1 MAVGSPVLVSSHTAD
16 DFKGRVPSFWTTEGR
31 YRRTPAGLGTYGIN
45 YPPHYKLRERAIS
58 LGNVTE
64 NLMQVLRVH
73 CVCTACAL
81 HLPCICLASAV
92 HLPCICRASAL
103 HLPCICLAGSPLALR
118 CGVRRRRATRPQHL
132 GTPGTLEPR
141 HYLISFL
148 LVYCTRY
155 THTLARCTRVA
166 SPRPSG
172 QHSHRPWPSS
182 TSYASRGLARGG
194 GSRR

>member
-1 MAVGSPVLVSSHTAD
+1 MGSPVLVSSHTAD

-73 CVCTACAL
+73 CVCTASAL
-81 HLPCICLASAV
+81 

-118 CGVRRRRATRPQHL
+118 CGVRRRRATRPQRL

-141 HYLISFL
+141 HYPISFL
-148 LVYCTRY
+148 LVYCTHY

>member
-1 MAVGSPVLVSSHTAD
+1 VINNAILASVAVGSPVLVSSHTAD

-92 HLPCICRASAL
+92 HLPCRLPLGSSLRSPTPTRHPASTPRDTRYARAASLPHLLPTSLLHAL
-103 HLPCICLAGSPLALR
+103 HAY
-118 CGVRRRRATRPQHL
+118 TR
-132 GTPGTLEPR
+132 
-141 HYLISFL
+141 
-148 LVYCTRY
+148 
-155 THTLARCTRVA
+155 
-166 SPRPSG
+166 
-172 QHSHRPWPSS
+172 
-182 TSYASRGLARGG
+182 
-194 GSRR
+194 

>member
-1 MAVGSPVLVSSHTAD
+1 VINNAILASVAVGSPVLVSSHTAD

-81 HLPCICLASAV
+81 RVHCVCTACALHLPCICLASAV

-103 HLPCICLAGSPLALR
+103 QAPPWLFAAESDADAPPGLNTSGHPVRSSRVTTSSP
-118 CGVRRRRATRPQHL
+118 
-132 GTPGTLEPR
+132 
-141 HYLISFL
+141 
-148 LVYCTRY
+148 
-155 THTLARCTRVA
+155 
-166 SPRPSG
+166 
-172 QHSHRPWPSS
+172 
-182 TSYASRGLARGG
+182 SY
-194 GSRR
+194 